1 MRNEMLFVDGELV
14 DLGEDT
20 KITLNLK
27 SNLLSDLSKIVSNN
41 SYTIKLPKTVRNQR
55 IIEHADIPSCNTV
68 YPRRYHHARYFRNGV
83 EIISNAKAVLLSVS
97 DTIDIAITWGNI
109 TLLAG
114 IVENDKSLNELIDTG
129 YYITW
134 RREISDYQNGSSFIV
149 SDMNMGIR
157 NFDTLNYIHPSVRVR
172 WILERISADNG
183 LNLSFSNDIV
193 ERYISK
199 LIVPL
204 LTRHGRGLDV
214 KNQFGLSARYNN
226 GVRYDYHLTAILKD
240 AYANSFLAVINAAT
254 NNSGIKV
261 LKESTKIRISARMFF
276 DFTSTVPVNPAF
288 VVYKVVD
295 GRAEEVFSADASNL
309 QGSNG
314 QIWTVYFDFED
325 ETSVL
330 SEGDIIYFAFRD
342 TGYFVNNWGTDTFSL
357 ALAPYIDEVVVEGQG
372 SDGYYPIISNLPDI
386 KQVDFIKTIAAISGT
401 FAVVVDDKTLGF
413 SSVDNIVS
421 NKSKA
426 LNWTRKVVAS
436 FKENKPQE
444 ISYSLDDF
452 AQKNLFAWKEDNTVK
467 GDYNSALYVEDETI
481 EVERT
486 AIELPFA
493 ATDMSFGRASIPLYK
508 YSGSETIGEMNS
520 VEPRILIEVDN
531 NGKSKASF
539 EGLGWN
545 ALISRNYESY
555 QKIIRNPI
563 VISEKIEISDIELKE
578 LDMTIPIYLGQYGRY
593 YAIISV
599 KAEDT
604 GICECKLLQ
613 LEI

>member
-1 MRNEMLFVDGELV
+1 MRNEMLFIDGELV
-14 DLGEDT
+14 DLGENT

-55 IIEHADIPSCNTV
+55 IIKHADIPSCSTV
-68 YPRRYHHARYFRNGV
+68 YPRKYHHARYFRNGV

-114 IVENDKSLNELIDTG
+114 IVENDKSLNELIDND
-129 YYITW
+129 YYMIW
-134 RREISDYQNGSSFIV
+134 RKEISDYQNGNPFIV
-149 SDMNMGIR
+149 SDIDMGIR
-157 NFDTLNYIHPSVRVR
+157 GFDTLNYVHPSVRAN
-172 WILERISADNG
+172 WILERISSDNG
-183 LNLSFSNDIV
+183 VNFLFSNDVVKEFIN
-193 ERYISK
+193 K
-199 LIVPL
+199 LIIPL
-204 LTRHGRGLDV
+204 LTRHGRGLDAD
-214 KNQFGLSARYNN
+214 NQFGLTAKYNN
-226 GVRYDYHLTAILKD
+226 GVQYDYNLTVVLKNSFSNNFLAVVNAGSKDSGVKILKD
-240 AYANSFLAVINAAT
+240 N
-254 NNSGIKV
+254 
-261 LKESTKIRISARMFF
+261 TKIRISAKMFF
-276 DFTSTVPVNPAF
+276 DFISTVPVNPAF
-288 VVYKVVD
+288 VAYKVVD

-314 QIWTVYFDFED
+314 QTWTVYFDFKD
-325 ETSVL
+325 ETSIL

-342 TGYFVNNWGTDTFSL
+342 TGYFVNNWGIDTFSL

-386 KQVDFIKTIAAISGT
+386 KQVDFIKMIAAISGT
-401 FAVVVDDKTLGF
+401 FAVVVNDTTLGF
-413 SSVDNIVS
+413 FSVDDIM
-421 NKSKA
+421 SKRHKA
-426 LNWTRKVVAS
+426 YDWTRKVVAS

-452 AQKNLFAWKEDNTVK
+452 AQHNLFRWKDDIAVK

-481 EVERT
+481 EMERI

-493 ATDMSFGRASIPLYK
+493 ATDMSLGRASILLYD

-520 VEPRILIEVDN
+520 VEPRLLIEVN
-531 NGKSKASF
+531 NTGKSKASF
-539 EGLGWN
+539 EGLKWET
-545 ALISRNYESY
+545 LLRKNYGTY
-555 QKIIRNPI
+555 QKIIRSPI
-563 VISEKIEISDIELKE
+563 VVSEKIEISDIELKE
-578 LDMTIPIYLGQYGRY
+578 LDVTIPVYLGQYGRY

-599 KAEDT
+599 RAENT

-613 LEI
+613 LEV

>member
-1 MRNEMLFVDGELV
+1 MRNELFIDGVKV

-20 KITLNLK
+20 RIVLNYK
-27 SNLLSDLSKIVSNN
+27 SNLFSDLSKIVSNN
-41 SYTIKLPKTVRNQR
+41 SYTIKLPKTIHNQR
-55 IIEHADIPSCNTV
+55 IIEHADTPSCNTA
-68 YPRRYHHARYFRNGV
+68 YPRKFHHARYFRNGIEV
-83 EIISNAKAVLLSVS
+83 ISNAKAVLLSVS

-109 TLLAG
+109 TVLAG
-114 IVENDKSLNELIDTG
+114 IVENDKTLNELVDNG
-129 YYITW
+129 YYMTW
-134 RREISDYQNGSSFIV
+134 RKEISNYQVGNPFIV

-157 NFDTLNYIHPSVRVR
+157 SFDTLNYIHPSVRVR
-172 WILERISADNG
+172 WILDRISADNG
-183 LNLSFSNDIV
+183 LGFLFSNDIV
-193 ERYISK
+193 ERYIGK

-204 LTRHGRGLDV
+204 LTRHGRGFDV
-214 KNQFGLSARYNN
+214 NNQFGLAARYNN
-226 GVRYDYHLTAILKD
+226 GVRYDYYLTAILKD
-240 AYANSFLAVINAAT
+240 AYANSFLAVINADT
-254 NNSGIKV
+254 SNSGIKI

-276 DFTSTVPVNPAF
+276 DFASTVPVNPAF

-295 GRAEEVFSADASNL
+295 GRAEEVFSADASEL
-309 QGSNG
+309 QGKGG
-314 QIWTVYFDFED
+314 QTWTVHFDFED

-342 TGYFVNNWGTDTFSL
+342 TGYFVNNWGTDTFSF
-357 ALAPYIDEVVVEGQG
+357 ALAPYIDEAIVEGQG
-372 SDGYYPIISNLPDI
+372 SDGYYPIIPNLPDI
-386 KQVDFIKTIAAISGT
+386 KQVDFIKTIATISGT
-401 FAVVVDDKTLGF
+401 FAVVVNDTTLGF
-413 SSVDNIVS
+413 FSVGDIIS
-421 NKSKA
+421 NRNKA
-426 LNWTRKVVAS
+426 YDWTRKVVAP

-444 ISYSLDDF
+444 ISYSLENF
-452 AQKNLFAWKEDNTVK
+452 AQKNLLTWKEDNTVK
-467 GDYNSALYVEDETI
+467 DDYNSALYVEDETI

-493 ATDMSFGRASIPLYK
+493 ATDISFGRASIPLYK

-563 VISEKIEISDIELKE
+563 VISEKVEISDIELKE
-578 LDMTIPIYLGQYGRY
+578 LDVAIPVYLGQYGRY
-593 YAIISV
+593 YAILSV

-613 LEI
+613 LEV